1 MQKKITEK
9 YIIYLLIIL
18 AIAGLPLMSGC
29 AYMDTYVDKAKEMYE
44 IPPIMEVPQ
53 EAISQIEVIEL
64 EEAREQEPVEDIM
77 AEPELPEI
85 ELSIEECRALT
96 LENNLDLKV
105 QLINPS
111 INIES
116 VKQEEAKYEATF
128 GGVVNYSKSETPT
141 ATLLEGASGTSSSK
155 TGYVSLGVDFP
166 LRTGGTLSFDMLDYR
181 NKTNSTW
188 SLLNP
193 SYTTDL
199 SASIS
204 QPLLRNAGRR
214 ASTYSI
220 RAAQYNNKIA
230 DVQTKLQAISII
242 GNVDVAYWQL
252 YAYRRLLDV
261 RKQQYDL
268 SKALYEQTQRFVE
281 VGSKPRIELI
291 RTKADMASRA
301 EAIIQAENSVR
312 EMERSLKRMLKKRG
326 LGMETNTILIPSTL
340 PDPVRYE
347 FDRGQMVKSAIENRM
362 EMLEFELR
370 LASDENYIEYLE
382 NQALP
387 QANFEYKYNINGLGP
402 QRGDAYE
409 MMRDWDFKDHQFNIN
424 FSIPLGNK
432 VAKSRIRKAMKER
445 AQRLLTKENKE
456 DEIRNDVLNRI
467 DKVEA
472 DWQRILA
479 NRQTTILRDE
489 QYKAEKKQF
498 ELGLVTSTDVL
509 QAQADLADA
518 QRMEIAAI
526 TDYQISLINL
536 AYATGTLLG
545 AAKVELEPVDL
556 MY

>member
-1 MQKKITEK
+1 MQKKITGK
-9 YIIYLLIIL
+9 HTFYLLLTFIITCVF
-18 AIAGLPLMSGC
+18 LMSGC
-29 AYMDTYVDKAKEMYE
+29 TYVNKVKKWHEVPA
-44 IPPIMEVPQ
+44 IMEVPR
-53 EAISQIEVIEL
+53 EAISQIDVIEL
-64 EEAREQEPVEDIM
+64 KKAEDQEPVEDVT
-77 AEPELPEI
+77 AEPELPEV

-111 INIES
+111 INSES

-128 GGVVNYSKSETPT
+128 GGIVNYNRSETPT

-155 TGYVSLGVDFP
+155 TGRVSLGVDFP

-193 SYTTDL
+193 SYTTDFT
-199 SASIS
+199 ASIS
-204 QPLLRNAGRR
+204 QPLLRNAGKR

-220 RAAQYNNKIA
+220 RAAQYSSKIA
-230 DVQTKLQAISII
+230 DIQTKLQAINII
-242 GNVDVAYWQL
+242 GNVDIAYWQL

-261 RKQQYDL
+261 RKQQYDHA
-268 SKALYEQTQRFVE
+268 KALYEQTERFVE

-291 RTKADMASRA
+291 RTKRDMVSSA
-301 EAIIQAENSVR
+301 EQIIQAENSVR
-312 EMERSLKRMLKKRG
+312 EKERSLKRMLKKKG
-326 LGMETNTILIPSTL
+326 LGMETKTILIPSTL

-347 FDRGQMVKSAIENRM
+347 FDREKMVKNAIDNRM

-387 QANFEYKYNINGLGP
+387 QATFEYRYNINGLGP

-409 MMRDWDFKDHQFNIN
+409 MMKDWDFKDHQFNIN

-445 AQRLLTKENKE
+445 AQRLISKENKE

-479 NRQTTILRDE
+479 SRQSTILSDE

-498 ELGLVTSTDVL
+498 ELGLVTSLDVL
-509 QAQADLADA
+509 DAQANLADA

-545 AAKVELEPVDL
+545 AAKVELEPVDPVN
-556 MY
+556 